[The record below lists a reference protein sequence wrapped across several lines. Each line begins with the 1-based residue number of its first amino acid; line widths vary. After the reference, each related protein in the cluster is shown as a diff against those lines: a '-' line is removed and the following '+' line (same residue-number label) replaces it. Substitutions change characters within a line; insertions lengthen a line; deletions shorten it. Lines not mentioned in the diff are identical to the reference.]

1 MPIRDILLQLNS
13 YPEPTPSWAVDAAAY
28 MAERLG
34 ARLSIALCE
43 VHLPD
48 ISNVLSQIV
57 VRSRETIEG
66 ENHKSA
72 QNAAH
77 LRRRFGEAVPSEAA
91 GEMITID
98 CPALATGWQLAARAR
113 AYDLTVVPVYGDLE
127 TTSIAEALIFESG
140 RPVVLLPPE
149 GLAGHRFDDV
159 VIAWDGSRT
168 AARAL
173 AEAIP
178 LCERASSVTVV
189 TVTNDKELAGT
200 ADAEDV
206 VRHLA
211 RHGIRAMALET
222 ELDGKNAGDALNGY
236 CRRIGADLLVMG
248 AYGHARFREFV
259 LGGATRTVLADP
271 ALPVLLAH

>member
-1 MPIRDILLQLNS
+1 MPVRDILLQLNS
-13 YPEPTPSWAVDAAAY
+13 YPEPTPSWAMDSAAS

-34 ARLSIALCE
+34 ARLSIGLCE
-43 VHLPD
+43 VRLPD
-48 ISNVLSQIV
+48 VSTFLSQII
-57 VRSRETIEG
+57 VRSRDLIEA
-66 ENHKSA
+66 ENRKSA
-72 QNAAH
+72 QNAAI
-77 LRRRFGEAVPSEAA
+77 LRRRFGEVVPYEGV
-91 GEMITID
+91 GETITID

-113 AYDLTVVPVYGDLE
+113 VYDLAVVPVYGHSE
-127 TTSIAEALIFESG
+127 TRSIAETLIFESG
-140 RPVVLLPPE
+140 RPVMLLPP
-149 GLAGHRFDDV
+149 GAMAGHRFDDV

-189 TVTNDKELAGT
+189 TVIDDKELAGT
-200 ADAEDV
+200 ADVVDA

-211 RHGIRAMALET
+211 RHGIEAMALET
-222 ELDGKNAGDALNGY
+222 ELAGHNAGDALNTY
-236 CRRIGADLLVMG
+236 CRKVGADLLVMG
-248 AYGHARFREFV
+248 AYGHTRVREFV